1 MVKEIL
7 SVRNLDLFPP
17 FIFLPRVCSDC
28 SGGRAPA
35 SQPHLYKWRP
45 PWRPG
50 VWGRSVWQ
58 AVSLFSLNSVQCS
71 LASEIC
77 SWFCQ
82 KTVSPRILKK
92 VILNAKAYVHTHTH
106 THTCIWVYSERVC
119 ACGFERDSI
128 YTEYPCTCPGRWRKR
143 RWGPAR
149 QADTPKVISQH
160 VEHHLED

>member
-106 THTCIWVYSERVC
+106 THTHVYGYTVREFVRVVLKETVYIQSTR
-119 ACGFERDSI
+119 ARVQVDGERDG
-128 YTEYPCTCPGRWRKR
+128 EGQPGRQTHQRLF
-143 RWGPAR
+143 PS
-149 QADTPKVISQH
+149 TLNIT
-160 VEHHLED
+160 

>member
-7 SVRNLDLFPP
+7 SVRNLVLFPP

-92 VILNAKAYVHTHTH
+92 VILNAKAYVHTHAFLTL
-106 THTCIWVYSERVC
+106 VKN
-119 ACGFERDSI
+119 
-128 YTEYPCTCPGRWRKR
+128 PPGNV
-143 RWGPAR
+143 
-149 QADTPKVISQH
+149 ADTGDSVSIPGSGQSPR
-160 VEHHLED
+160 EGNGNPLQYSCLENSEELGGL

>member
-7 SVRNLDLFPP
+7 SVRNLDLFSP

-28 SGGRAPA
+28 AGGRTPA

-58 AVSLFSLNSVQCS
+58 AVPLFSLNSVQCS

-92 VILNAKAYVHTHTH
+92 VILNANLCAHTHTH
-106 THTCIWVYSERVC
+106 TYMGIQWESLCVWFWKRQY
-119 ACGFERDSI
+119 I
-128 YTEYPCTCPGRWRKR
+128 YTEYLCTCPGRWRKR

-149 QADTPKVISQH
+149 QTDTPKVISQH